1 MVANPLLHSG
11 NHSNLGA
18 LKGVTP
24 LVGLTGGIGTGKTAA
39 GNILAELGAGIIDA
53 DLIAHQV
60 TGAGGLAIEAIE
72 KVFGSRFINSAG
84 ALDRDRMRALVY
96 EKPERRKL
104 LEQITHPLIQQESV
118 RQALAM
124 DHSQMQYILFIV
136 PLLVESGEW
145 QKLLDH
151 IVVVDCS
158 VELQIERVM
167 QRNKMQRFE
176 VERILQA
183 QAERKDR
190 LAIAD
195 TIIENQGTYEELKSQ
210 VQGLH
215 EKLVKI
221 LKVPPSSS

>member
-1 MVANPLLHSG
+1 MAANPLLHSG

-24 LVGLTGGIGTGKTAA
+24 LVGLTGGIGSGKTAV
-39 GNILAELGAGIIDA
+39 GDILAELGAGIVDT

-60 TGAGGLAIEAIE
+60 TAAGGLAIESIE
-72 KVFGSRFINSAG
+72 KAFGSAFINPAG
-84 ALDRDRMRALVY
+84 ALDRDKMRSLVF
-96 EKPERRKL
+96 EKPESRKL
-104 LEQITHPLIQQESV
+104 LEQITHPLIQQESA

-124 DHSQMQYILFIV
+124 DRSRVQYIVFIV
-136 PLLVESGEW
+136 PLLVESGTW

-151 IVVVDCS
+151 IVVVDSS
-158 VELQIERVM
+158 VELQIARVM
-167 QRNKMQRFE
+167 QRNKLQRFE

-183 QAERKDR
+183 QAKRKDR

-195 TIIENQGTYEELKSQ
+195 TIIENQGTFEELRSQ

-215 EKLVKI
+215 EKLLKI